1 MRVIFII
8 PPFGLMK
15 DNGKIKQKMGFLP
28 YLGLASIA
36 TILKNEGHSIKILDL
51 QVKNMPL
58 DAIIMEIK
66 KFNADIV
73 GFSVTSPLITVVEE
87 IAQRIKKE
95 LNLPIICGGH
105 IYQFFQPKYYKT
117 ISHLIIR

>member
-1 MRVIFII
+1 MLSVDLFHLRYYTETKRSNQNGSKSMRVIFII

-87 IAQRIKKE
+87 IAQRIKK
-95 LNLPIICGGH
+95 N
-105 IYQFFQPKYYKT
+105 
-117 ISHLIIR
+117 